1 MNLTVS
7 SLSKLALDLLANG
20 PHKLEPTSR
29 RVRVLYNK
37 TYVADTTSA
46 KHVWEH
52 PFYPQFYL
60 PRDSIDPNALT
71 TGKPIFSQPNADDEE
86 ASAFFG
92 KLHVGD
98 RSTERVL
105 IFEKG
110 ALAGLVRLE
119 FSAMDGWFEE
129 DREIYVHPKDPF
141 KRIDILPSSRKVR
154 VEIDGTVTA
163 ESASAMF
170 LFETGLPL
178 RYYLPQTS
186 VSGVYVR
193 GI

>member
-1 MNLTVS
+1 
-7 SLSKLALDLLANG
+7 
-20 PHKLEPTSR
+20 
-29 RVRVLYNK
+29 
-37 TYVADTTSA
+37 
-46 KHVWEH
+46 
-52 PFYPQFYL
+52 
-60 PRDSIDPNALT
+60 
-71 TGKPIFSQPNADDEE
+71 
-86 ASAFFG
+86 
-92 KLHVGD
+92 
-98 RSTERVL
+98 
-105 IFEKG
+105 
-110 ALAGLVRLE
+110 
-119 FSAMDGWFEE
+119 MDGWFEE